1 MFNYL
6 LIFFVFIIGSYSNIN
21 AETLKSA
28 LSNAYLN
35 NPIINSK
42 RAELRSLDE
51 NGADYI
57 HIDIMDGHYVP
68 NITFGPNIVKS
79 LRKVTSKI
87 LDVHLMIKPVKQYI
101 NEFIEAR
108 SDIISFHPEADDNP
122 EEIIKMISD
131 AEIKA
136 GIAIHPKVNIADID
150 HLFSKVQQIIV
161 MTVTPGF
168 GGQKFMHEQ
177 VKKIKDLD
185 EIRKNNN
192 YNYEIAV
199 DGGVNNENAKIC
211 KDNGADVLAVGSYL
225 LSQNQNNYYEIIN
238 SLR

>member
-1 MFNYL
+1 MIKISPSIL
-6 LIFFVFIIGSYSNIN
+6 SADI
-21 AETLKSA
+21 LK
-28 LSNAYLN
+28 L
-35 NPIINSK
+35 
-42 RAELRSLDE
+42 EEEVRSLDL

-87 LDVHLMIKPVKQYI
+87 LDVHLMIKPVKKYI
-101 NEFIEAR
+101 NEFVEAG
-108 SDIISFHPEADDNP
+108 SDIITFTFHPEADDNP

-131 AEIKA
+131 AEIKV
-136 GIAIHPKVNIADID
+136 GIAIHPNVNIADID

-168 GGQKFMHEQ
+168 GGQKFMHDQ

-225 LSQNQNNYYEIIN
+225 LSQNQNSYNEIIN

>member
-1 MFNYL
+1 MFIYILYIYL
-6 LIFFVFIIGSYSNIN
+6 QIIKISPSILS
-21 AETLKSA
+21 ADILK
-28 LSNAYLN
+28 L
-35 NPIINSK
+35 
-42 RAELRSLDE
+42 EEEVRSLDL

-87 LDVHLMIKPVKQYI
+87 LDVHLMIKPVKKYI
-101 NEFIEAR
+101 NEFVEAG
-108 SDIISFHPEADDNP
+108 SDIITFHPEADDNP

-150 HLFSKVQQIIV
+150 HLFNKVQQIIV

-168 GGQKFMHEQ
+168 GGQKFMHDQ
-177 VKKIKDLD
+177 VQKIKDLD

-211 KDNGADVLAVGSYL
+211 KDNGANVLAVGSYL
-225 LSQNQNNYYEIIN
+225 LSQNQNNYNKIIN

>member
-1 MFNYL
+1 MIKISPSIL
-6 LIFFVFIIGSYSNIN
+6 SADI
-21 AETLKSA
+21 LK
-28 LSNAYLN
+28 LEEEV
-35 NPIINSK
+35 IH
-42 RAELRSLDE
+42 LDK

-87 LDVHLMIKPVKQYI
+87 LDVHLMIKPVEKYI
-101 NEFIEAR
+101 NEFVEAG
-108 SDIISFHPEADDNP
+108 SDIITFHPEADDNP

-168 GGQKFMHEQ
+168 GGQKFMHDQ
-177 VKKIKDLD
+177 VQKIKDLD

-225 LSQNQNNYYEIIN
+225 LSQNQNNYNEIIN

>member
-1 MFNYL
+1 MIKISPSILSADILKLEEEVKL
-6 LIFFVFIIGSYSNIN
+6 LD
-21 AETLKSA
+21 K
-28 LSNAYLN
+28 
-35 NPIINSK
+35 
-42 RAELRSLDE
+42 

-87 LDVHLMIKPVKQYI
+87 LDVHLMIKPVEKYI
-101 NEFIEAR
+101 NEFVEAG
-108 SDIISFHPEADDNP
+108 SDIITFHPEADDNP

-177 VKKIKDLD
+177 VQKIKDLD

>member
-1 MFNYL
+1 MIKISPSILSADILKLEEEVKL
-6 LIFFVFIIGSYSNIN
+6 LD
-21 AETLKSA
+21 K
-28 LSNAYLN
+28 
-35 NPIINSK
+35 
-42 RAELRSLDE
+42 

-79 LRKVTSKI
+79 LREVTSKI

-101 NEFIEAR
+101 NEFVKAG
-108 SDIISFHPEADDNP
+108 SDIISFHPEVDERP

-131 AEIKA
+131 AEISA
-136 GIAIHPKVNIADID
+136 GIAIHPEVNITDID
-150 HLFSKVQQIIV
+150 HLFNKVQQIIV
-161 MTVTPGF
+161 MTVNPGF
-168 GGQKFMHEQ
+168 GGQNFMHDQ

-199 DGGVNNENAKIC
+199 DGGVNNENAIIC

-225 LSQNQNNYYEIIN
+225 LSQNQNNYNEIIN

>member
-1 MFNYL
+1 MIKISPSILSADILKLEEEVKL
-6 LIFFVFIIGSYSNIN
+6 LD
-21 AETLKSA
+21 K
-28 LSNAYLN
+28 
-35 NPIINSK
+35 
-42 RAELRSLDE
+42 

-87 LDVHLMIKPVKQYI
+87 LDVHLMIKPVKKYI
-101 NEFIEAR
+101 NEFVEAG
-108 SDIISFHPEADDNP
+108 SDIITFHPEADDNP

-136 GIAIHPKVNIADID
+136 GIAIHPNVNVADID

-177 VKKIKDLD
+177 VQKIKDLD

-211 KDNGADVLAVGSYL
+211 KDNGANVLAVGSYL
-225 LSQNQNNYYEIIN
+225 LSQNQNNYSEIIK

>member
-1 MFNYL
+1 MIKISPSIL
-6 LIFFVFIIGSYSNIN
+6 SADILKL
-21 AETLKSA
+21 AE
-28 LSNAYLN
+28 
-35 NPIINSK
+35 
-42 RAELRSLDE
+42 EVRSLDL

-87 LDVHLMIKPVKQYI
+87 LDVHLMIKPVKKYI
-101 NEFIEAR
+101 NEFVEAG
-108 SDIISFHPEADDNP
+108 SDIITFHPEADDNP

-131 AEIKA
+131 SEIKA
-136 GIAIHPKVNIADID
+136 GIAIHPEVNIADID

-168 GGQKFMHEQ
+168 GGQKFMHDQ
-177 VKKIKDLD
+177 VQKIKDLD

-192 YNYEIAV
+192 YNYDIAV

-211 KDNGADVLAVGSYL
+211 KENGANVLAVGSYL
-225 LSQNQNNYYEIIN
+225 LSQNQNNYNKIIN

>member
-1 MFNYL
+1 MIKISPSIL
-6 LIFFVFIIGSYSNIN
+6 SADI
-21 AETLKSA
+21 LK
-28 LSNAYLN
+28 LEEEV
-35 NPIINSK
+35 K
-42 RAELRSLDE
+42 HLDK

-87 LDVHLMIKPVKQYI
+87 LDVHLMIKPVKKYI
-101 NEFIEAR
+101 NEFVEAG
-108 SDIISFHPEADDNP
+108 SDIITFHPEADDNP

-136 GIAIHPKVNIADID
+136 GIAIHPKVNITDID

-177 VKKIKDLD
+177 VQKIKDLD

-211 KDNGADVLAVGSYL
+211 KDNGANVLAVGSYL
-225 LSQNQNNYYEIIN
+225 LSQNQNNYSKIIN

>member
-1 MFNYL
+1 MIKISPSILSADILKLEEEVKL
-6 LIFFVFIIGSYSNIN
+6 LD
-21 AETLKSA
+21 K
-28 LSNAYLN
+28 
-35 NPIINSK
+35 
-42 RAELRSLDE
+42 

-79 LRKVTSKI
+79 LREVTSKI

-101 NEFIEAR
+101 NEFVKAG
-108 SDIISFHPEADDNP
+108 SDIISFHPEADEHP

-136 GIAIHPKVNIADID
+136 GIAIHPEVNITDID
-150 HLFSKVQQIIV
+150 HLFNKVQQIIV

-199 DGGVNNENAKIC
+199 DGGVNNENAIIC

-225 LSQNQNNYYEIIN
+225 LSQNQNNYNEIIN

>member
-1 MFNYL
+1 MIKISPSILSADILKLEEEVKL
-6 LIFFVFIIGSYSNIN
+6 LD
-21 AETLKSA
+21 K
-28 LSNAYLN
+28 
-35 NPIINSK
+35 
-42 RAELRSLDE
+42 

-87 LDVHLMIKPVKQYI
+87 LDVHLMIKPVKKYI
-101 NEFIEAR
+101 NEFVEAG
-108 SDIISFHPEADDNP
+108 SDIITFHPEADDNP

-131 AEIKA
+131 AEIQA

-150 HLFSKVQQIIV
+150 HLLSEVQQIIV

-168 GGQKFMHEQ
+168 GGQKFMHDQ
-177 VKKIKDLD
+177 VQKIKDLD

-192 YNYEIAV
+192 YNYDIAV

-211 KDNGADVLAVGSYL
+211 KDNGANVLAVGSYL
-225 LSQNQNNYYEIIN
+225 LSQNQNKYNKIMN

>member
-1 MFNYL
+1 MIKISPSILSSDILKLEEEVKL
-6 LIFFVFIIGSYSNIN
+6 LD
-21 AETLKSA
+21 K
-28 LSNAYLN
+28 
-35 NPIINSK
+35 
-42 RAELRSLDE
+42 

-101 NEFIEAR
+101 NDFVEAG
-108 SDIISFHPEADDNP
+108 SDIITFHPEADDNP

-136 GIAIHPKVNIADID
+136 GIAIHPDVNIADID

-168 GGQKFMHEQ
+168 GGQKFMHKQ

-192 YNYEIAV
+192 YNYKIAV

-225 LSQNQNNYYEIIN
+225 LSQNQNNYSEIIK

>member
-1 MFNYL
+1 MIKISPSIL
-6 LIFFVFIIGSYSNIN
+6 SADI
-21 AETLKSA
+21 LK
-28 LSNAYLN
+28 L
-35 NPIINSK
+35 
-42 RAELRSLDE
+42 EEEVRSLDL

-87 LDVHLMIKPVKQYI
+87 LDVHLMIKPVKKYI
-101 NEFIEAR
+101 SEFIEAG
-108 SDIISFHPEADDNP
+108 SDIITFHPEADDNP

-131 AEIKA
+131 SEIKA
-136 GIAIHPKVNIADID
+136 GIAIHPEVNIADID

-168 GGQKFMHEQ
+168 GGQKFMHDQ
-177 VKKIKDLD
+177 VQKIKDLD

-211 KDNGADVLAVGSYL
+211 KDNGANVLAVGSYL
-225 LSQNQNNYYEIIN
+225 LSQNQNNYNEIIN
-238 SLR
+238 SLK

>member
-1 MFNYL
+1 MIKISPSILSADILKLEEEVKL
-6 LIFFVFIIGSYSNIN
+6 LD
-21 AETLKSA
+21 K
-28 LSNAYLN
+28 
-35 NPIINSK
+35 
-42 RAELRSLDE
+42 

-101 NEFIEAR
+101 NDFVEAG

-122 EEIIKMISD
+122 EEIIKIISD

-136 GIAIHPKVNIADID
+136 GIAIHPEVNIADID

-168 GGQKFMHEQ
+168 GGQKFMHDQ
-177 VKKIKDLD
+177 VQKIKDLD

-211 KDNGADVLAVGSYL
+211 KENGADVLAVGSYL
-225 LSQNQNNYYEIIN
+225 LSQNQNKYKEIIN

>member
-1 MFNYL
+1 MIKISPSILSADILKLEEEVKL
-6 LIFFVFIIGSYSNIN
+6 LD
-21 AETLKSA
+21 K
-28 LSNAYLN
+28 
-35 NPIINSK
+35 
-42 RAELRSLDE
+42 

-79 LRKVTSKI
+79 LRKLTSKI
-87 LDVHLMIKPVKQYI
+87 LDVHLMIKPVKKYI
-101 NEFIEAR
+101 NEFVEAG
-108 SDIISFHPEADDNP
+108 SDIITFHPEADDSS
-122 EEIIKMISD
+122 EEIIKMISN

-150 HLFSKVQQIIV
+150 HLFNKVQQIIV

-177 VKKIKDLD
+177 VQKIKDLD

-225 LSQNQNNYYEIIN
+225 LSQNQNNYSEIIK

>member
-1 MFNYL
+1 MIKISPSILSADILKLEEEVKL
-6 LIFFVFIIGSYSNIN
+6 LD
-21 AETLKSA
+21 K
-28 LSNAYLN
+28 
-35 NPIINSK
+35 
-42 RAELRSLDE
+42 

-87 LDVHLMIKPVKQYI
+87 LDVHLMIKPVKKYI
-101 NEFIEAR
+101 NEFVEAG
-108 SDIISFHPEADDNP
+108 SDIITFHPEADDNP

-136 GIAIHPKVNIADID
+136 GIAIHPKVNISDID
-150 HLFSKVQQIIV
+150 HLFNQVQQIIV

-168 GGQKFMHEQ
+168 GGQKFMYDQ
-177 VKKIKDLD
+177 VQKIKDLD

-192 YNYEIAV
+192 YNYDIAV

-211 KDNGADVLAVGSYL
+211 KDNGANVLAIGSYL
-225 LSQNQNNYYEIIN
+225 LSQNQNNYSEIIK
-238 SLR
+238 SLK

>member
-1 MFNYL
+1 MIKISPSILSADILKLEEEVKL
-6 LIFFVFIIGSYSNIN
+6 LD
-21 AETLKSA
+21 K
-28 LSNAYLN
+28 
-35 NPIINSK
+35 
-42 RAELRSLDE
+42 

-87 LDVHLMIKPVKQYI
+87 LDVHLMIKPVKKFI
-101 NEFIEAR
+101 NEFIEAG
-108 SDIISFHPEADDNP
+108 SDIITFHPEADDNP

-136 GIAIHPKVNIADID
+136 GIAIHPEVNIADID
-150 HLFSKVQQIIV
+150 HLLSKVQQIIV

-177 VKKIKDLD
+177 VQKIKDLD

-225 LSQNQNNYYEIIN
+225 LSQNQNNYNEIIN

>member
-1 MFNYL
+1 MIKISPSIL
-6 LIFFVFIIGSYSNIN
+6 SADI
-21 AETLKSA
+21 LK
-28 LSNAYLN
+28 L
-35 NPIINSK
+35 
-42 RAELRSLDE
+42 EEEVRSLDL

-87 LDVHLMIKPVKQYI
+87 LDVHLMIKPVKKYI
-101 NEFIEAR
+101 NEFVEAG
-108 SDIISFHPEADDNP
+108 SDIITFHPEADDNP

-131 AEIKA
+131 TEIKA

-150 HLFSKVQQIIV
+150 HLLSKVQQIIV

-192 YNYEIAV
+192 YNYDIAV

-211 KDNGADVLAVGSYL
+211 KDNGANVLAVGSYL
-225 LSQNQNNYYEIIN
+225 LSHNQKKYSEIIN

>member
-1 MFNYL
+1 MIKIAPSILSADILKLEEEVKL
-6 LIFFVFIIGSYSNIN
+6 LD
-21 AETLKSA
+21 K
-28 LSNAYLN
+28 
-35 NPIINSK
+35 
-42 RAELRSLDE
+42 

-87 LDVHLMIKPVKQYI
+87 LDVHLMIKPVEKYI
-101 NEFIEAR
+101 NEFVEAG
-108 SDIISFHPEADDNP
+108 SDIITFHPEADDNP

-136 GIAIHPKVNIADID
+136 GIAIHPKVNITDID

-168 GGQKFMHEQ
+168 GGQKFMHDQ
-177 VKKIKDLD
+177 VQKIKDLD

-225 LSQNQNNYYEIIN
+225 LSQNQKNYNEIIN

>member
-1 MFNYL
+1 MIKISPSILSADILKLEEEVKL
-6 LIFFVFIIGSYSNIN
+6 LD
-21 AETLKSA
+21 K
-28 LSNAYLN
+28 
-35 NPIINSK
+35 
-42 RAELRSLDE
+42 

-101 NEFIEAR
+101 NNFVEAG
-108 SDIISFHPEADDNP
+108 SNIITFHPEADDNP

-136 GIAIHPKVNIADID
+136 GIAIHPNVNVADID

-168 GGQKFMHEQ
+168 GGQKFMHDQ
-177 VKKIKDLD
+177 VQKIKDLD

-211 KDNGADVLAVGSYL
+211 KDNGANVLAVGSYL
-225 LSQNQNNYYEIIN
+225 LSQNQNNYSKIIN

>member
-1 MFNYL
+1 MIKISPSILSADILKLEEEVKL
-6 LIFFVFIIGSYSNIN
+6 LD
-21 AETLKSA
+21 K
-28 LSNAYLN
+28 
-35 NPIINSK
+35 
-42 RAELRSLDE
+42 

-79 LRKVTSKI
+79 LRKVTYKI
-87 LDVHLMIKPVKQYI
+87 LDVHLMIKPVEKYI
-101 NEFIEAR
+101 NEFVEAG
-108 SDIISFHPEADDNP
+108 SDIITFHPEADDNP

-168 GGQKFMHEQ
+168 GGQKFMHDQ
-177 VKKIKDLD
+177 VQKIKDLD

-225 LSQNQNNYYEIIN
+225 LSQNQNNYNEIIN

>member
-1 MFNYL
+1 MIKISPSILSADILKLEEEVRL
-6 LIFFVFIIGSYSNIN
+6 LD
-21 AETLKSA
+21 K
-28 LSNAYLN
+28 
-35 NPIINSK
+35 
-42 RAELRSLDE
+42 

-87 LDVHLMIKPVKQYI
+87 LDVHLMIKPVEKYI
-101 NEFIEAR
+101 NEFVEAG
-108 SDIISFHPEADDNP
+108 SDIITFHPEADDNP

-136 GIAIHPKVNIADID
+136 GIAIHPKVNIIDID

-161 MTVTPGF
+161 MTVKPGF
-168 GGQKFMHEQ
+168 GSQKFMHDQ
-177 VKKIKDLD
+177 VQKIKDLD

-225 LSQNQNNYYEIIN
+225 LSQNQKNYNEIIN

>member
-1 MFNYL
+1 MIKISPSIL
-6 LIFFVFIIGSYSNIN
+6 SADI
-21 AETLKSA
+21 LK
-28 LSNAYLN
+28 LEEEV
-35 NPIINSK
+35 
-42 RAELRSLDE
+42 RCLDL
-51 NGADYI
+51 NGAEYI

-79 LRKVTSKI
+79 LKKVTSKI

-101 NEFIEAR
+101 NEFIEAG
-108 SDIISFHPEADDNP
+108 SDIITFHPEADDNQ

-136 GIAIHPKVNIADID
+136 GIAIHPNVNIADID
-150 HLFSKVQQIIV
+150 HLLSKVQQIIV

>member
-1 MFNYL
+1 MIKISPSILSADILKLEEEVKL
-6 LIFFVFIIGSYSNIN
+6 LD
-21 AETLKSA
+21 K
-28 LSNAYLN
+28 
-35 NPIINSK
+35 
-42 RAELRSLDE
+42 

-101 NEFIEAR
+101 NEFVEAG
-108 SDIISFHPEADDNP
+108 SDIITFHPEVDDNP

-136 GIAIHPKVNIADID
+136 GIAIHPKLNIKDID

-168 GGQKFMHEQ
+168 GGQKFMHDLVQ
-177 VKKIKDLD
+177 KIKDLD

-192 YNYEIAV
+192 YKYEIAV
-199 DGGVNNENAKIC
+199 DGGINNENAKIC

>member
-1 MFNYL
+1 MIKISPSILSADILKLEEEVKL
-6 LIFFVFIIGSYSNIN
+6 LD
-21 AETLKSA
+21 K
-28 LSNAYLN
+28 
-35 NPIINSK
+35 
-42 RAELRSLDE
+42 

-87 LDVHLMIKPVKQYI
+87 LDVHLMIKPVKKYI
-101 NEFIEAR
+101 NEFAEAG
-108 SDIISFHPEADDNP
+108 SDIITFHPEADDNP
-122 EEIIKMISD
+122 EEIIKIISD

-136 GIAIHPKVNIADID
+136 GIAIHPEVNIADID

-168 GGQKFMHEQ
+168 GGQKFMHDQ
-177 VKKIKDLD
+177 VQKIKDLD

-225 LSQNQNNYYEIIN
+225 LSQNQNSYNEIIN